1 MKSSFRYILVA
12 AFITAITVIVFLQFN
27 SSRSINELINGN
39 EDLMSLLKVKTE
51 LQQVQK
57 NVEQLETEAK
67 SIVIR
72 GADLEDGRFRQ
83 QVGRING
90 SFAALD
96 SFETDQTI
104 GSGIQQLKQLVN
116 RKISLNMEVLRTFSG
131 DGKDSAEKMINNQE
145 EQRLTDSI
153 RILSTRIDERYQGK
167 VTDLIRNADKSG
179 VKAKNFGTILA
190 ILAAISSLFV
200 FGYIS

>member
-131 DGKDSAEKMINNQE
+131 DG
-145 EQRLTDSI
+145 
-153 RILSTRIDERYQGK
+153 
-167 VTDLIRNADKSG
+167 
-179 VKAKNFGTILA
+179 
-190 ILAAISSLFV
+190 
-200 FGYIS
+200 